1 MAIRLPLAFI
11 LGLVIY
17 MIAMVMT
24 TYDGIASMILQ
35 PIMGSILTGLA
46 LIALLVVGSP
56 LLIGAV
62 WKRWRRVGWLVL
74 AVTMIGIACL
84 IASWHPFRVKVL
96 NPDTGAMVD
105 SFHPALAVGG
115 WLAAMFGVAFCP
127 AIGFRGQSGR
137 LRLPRQQF
145 SVAGPAV
152 VASFGTCEL
161 AFFSLP
167 PRPGDCYPAG

>member
-11 LGLVIY
+11 LGLAIY

-24 TYDGIASMILQ
+24 TYDGIASLILQ

-62 WKRWRRVGWLVL
+62 WKRWRRAGWLVL
-74 AVTMIGIACL
+74 GVTMIGIACL
-84 IASWHPFRVKVL
+84 IASWHPSLRVKVL

-115 WLAAMFGVAFCP
+115 WFAAMFGVAFCP
-127 AIGFRGQSGR
+127 ALGFRGDR
-137 LRLPRQQF
+137 RW
-145 SVAGPAV
+145 V
-152 VASFGTCEL
+152 
-161 AFFSLP
+161 
-167 PRPGDCYPAG
+167 

>member
-17 MIAMVMT
+17 LIAMAMT
-24 TYDGIASMILQ
+24 TYDGIASLIVQ

-46 LIALLVVGSP
+46 LIVLLVVGSP

-62 WKRWRRVGWLVL
+62 WNRWRRAGWLVL
-74 AVTMIGIACL
+74 GITVIGIGCL
-84 IASWHPFRVKVL
+84 IASWHPALRIKVL

-105 SFHPALAVGG
+105 SFQPALAAGG

-127 AIGFRGQSGR
+127 ALGFRGDR
-137 LRLPRQQF
+137 RW
-145 SVAGPAV
+145 V
-152 VASFGTCEL
+152 
-161 AFFSLP
+161 
-167 PRPGDCYPAG
+167 